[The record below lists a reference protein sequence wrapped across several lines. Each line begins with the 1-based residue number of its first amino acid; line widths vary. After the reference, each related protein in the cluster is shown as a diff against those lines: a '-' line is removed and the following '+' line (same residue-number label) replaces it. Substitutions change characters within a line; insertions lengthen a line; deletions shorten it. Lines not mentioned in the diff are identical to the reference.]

1 LFPFSTKYFA
11 VEYSYYK
18 KYMSQIKVKF
28 CLSGFVVF
36 IGALAKKWLFWL
48 CEGSSLWVGA
58 CQMCHLRADLKLFL
72 INAGGKKIKNIRT
85 ALSVCLLVVRL

>member
-1 LFPFSTKYFA
+1 
-11 VEYSYYK
+11 
-18 KYMSQIKVKF
+18 MSQIKVKF

-48 CEGSSLWVGA
+48 CEWSSLWIGA